1 VTPRTRSTRTP
12 IAIWRRGICGAA
24 ALAAAV
30 ALAASGCSAAPAPAN
45 PDSSTYH
52 GLTIA
57 AAKSAYQ
64 SYVTQSQADA
74 AQGNKAQSL
83 AIVGDAQWSI
93 VNEQFTA
100 LATASTPV
108 PTYRYGQPVFY
119 VPALTTWSEWFM
131 VAVPRTAETG
141 AQAGTTASTILLF
154 EKRGPGQQWTVDGSV
169 VLDQPLPPIA
179 VGQDGYATAL
189 STADS
194 DLLLPP
200 DVVGASQA
208 AVVDDG
214 PAAASTAVVASG
226 PLTMGW
232 YQAQAAQGR
241 SAAARDL
248 QYQWLLEGT
257 DFALFS
263 LKTADGGALVMYGM
277 YLNTL
282 TQHPGLAAGA
292 PIPVPV
298 AFTPLTG
305 PSQVGVHAVTANWTY
320 EFAAFD
326 PPNATHGAKLQ
337 VIASGGGPTYG
348 HAY

>member
-1 VTPRTRSTRTP
+1 VTRRWRSTRFWP
-12 IAIWRRGICGAA
+12 QGITGAA
-24 ALAAAV
+24 ALAAAI
-30 ALAASGCSAAPAPAN
+30 ALAASGCSSAPATAN

-57 AAKSAYQ
+57 AAQSAYQ
-64 SYVTQSQADA
+64 SYITESHAAA
-74 AQGNKAQSL
+74 AQGNKALSL

-100 LATASTPV
+100 LAVASTPV
-108 PTYRYGQPVFY
+108 PTYRYGRPVFY
-119 VPALTTWSEWFM
+119 VPVLTTWSEWFM

-141 AQAGTTASTILLF
+141 AQAGATDNAILLF
-154 EKRGPGQQWTVDGSV
+154 EKRGPGQPWTVDGSV
-169 VLDQPLPPIA
+169 VLDQPLPPVA
-179 VGQDGYATAL
+179 VGHNGYATAL

-214 PAAASTAVVASG
+214 TAAASIAVVADG
-226 PLTMGW
+226 PLTTGW

-241 SAAARDL
+241 SATAQDL
-248 QYQWLLEGT
+248 DYQWLLEGT
-257 DFALFS
+257 NFALFS

-305 PSQVGVHAVTANWTY
+305 PTQVGVHAVTANWTY

-326 PPNATHGAKLQ
+326 PPNAAHGAKLQ

-348 HAY
+348 RAY